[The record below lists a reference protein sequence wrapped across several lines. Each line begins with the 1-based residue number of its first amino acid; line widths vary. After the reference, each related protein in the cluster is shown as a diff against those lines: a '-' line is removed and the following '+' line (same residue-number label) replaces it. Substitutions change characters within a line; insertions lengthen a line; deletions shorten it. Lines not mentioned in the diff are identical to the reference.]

1 VGAFYLIAAGL
12 EAVAYGLVVSTR
24 KVAAALRSL
33 QERVRAALRCGFA
46 VLQKGN
52 RSLRVRDRYMVAWRM
67 RLDEW
72 LRPSATAE
80 RKSVALVGTLDH
92 TPQDPV

>member
-12 EAVAYGLVVSTR
+12 EAVAYELVVSIR
-24 KVAAALRSL
+24 KVPAALRSP
-33 QERVRAALRCGFA
+33 QKRVRAALHRGLPA
-46 VLQKGN
+46 LQKGN
-52 RSLRVRDRYMVAWRM
+52 RSLRVRDRHMVAWQM

-72 LRPSATAE
+72 LRPSVTAE